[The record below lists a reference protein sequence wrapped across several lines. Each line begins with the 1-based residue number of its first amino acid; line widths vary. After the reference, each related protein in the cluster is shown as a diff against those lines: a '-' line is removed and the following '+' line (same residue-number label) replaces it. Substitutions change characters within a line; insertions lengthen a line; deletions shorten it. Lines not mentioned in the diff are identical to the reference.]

1 MLETLKFL
9 LLIVENILSHFKD
22 SWLFMENTKKL
33 GIIPAYNT
41 EDLLQFN
48 TAFSSGEIIINN
60 SQESPII
67 QYGVVSQS
75 GALSWVRVDGS
86 DSPKR
91 SAKLSDLEY
100 FLRERD
106 WNLGFGRKVAL
117 SILKEEDIIVTT
129 TTSTTPSPTTT
140 TSTTTPSPTSST
152 TSPPPDFPETSTP
165 VPPSSNEEK
174 ENILFMLLEESY
186 PDPILTISEEELGLS
201 SSKVAVISDTFNKK
215 EEIDQFNS
223 QYEALMNIK
232 STMTYNEN
240 SINLGS
246 SYYYNLISTR
256 DLEKESTVIDL
267 LSLSDSNYTN
277 ILNLNGLISSE
288 VGKDGKSCNLT
299 IGIDYTVNGKVYSK
313 EVSLDP
319 IENNEFKS
327 RDILINILD
336 YVTIDYHDF
345 CLRAFPMSLDVNE
358 CIISYC
364 YITYYGINR

>member
-1 MLETLKFL
+1 
-9 LLIVENILSHFKD
+9 
-22 SWLFMENTKKL
+22 MENTKKL

-48 TAFSSGEIIINN
+48 TASSGEIIINN

-67 QYGVVSQS
+67 QYGAVSQS
-75 GALSWVRVDGS
+75 GVLSWVRVDGS

-117 SILKEEDIIVTT
+117 STLKEEDIIITTTT

-140 TSTTTPSPTSST
+140 TTTTTLSPTT
-152 TSPPPDFPETSTP
+152 LAFLETSTP
-165 VPPSSNEEK
+165 APPSSKEE
-174 ENILFMLLEESY
+174 IPLLMLLEESY
-186 PDPILTISEEELGLS
+186 PDPILTISEEELSLS
-201 SSKVAVISDTFNKK
+201 SSRVAVISDTFNKK
-215 EEIDQFNS
+215 EDIDQFNS

-288 VGKDGKSCNLT
+288 VSKDGKSCNLT

-345 CLRAFPMSLDVNE
+345 CLRAFPTSLDVNE